1 MEKEVAEHI
10 NEININYACRA
21 LLGGGKGIS
30 VMEAIRAQ
38 NPEYYEHII
47 AEAKAR
53 LEKEGRNVE
62 LSSL

>member
-1 MEKEVAEHI
+1 MEKEVAAHI

-30 VMEAIRAQ
+30 VMEAIREL
-38 NPEYYEHII
+38 NPEYYEKLM
-47 AEAKAR
+47 AEARAR
-53 LEKEGRNVE
+53 LEKEGRNVK